1 MLFRSAAITIALLV
15 ACDTTFASPQF
26 LAEWKNIYPSSVS
39 SQRNCQLCHANA
51 EGGEPWNPYGF
62 EIRDIYLEQFGSTQ
76 ISLAIRSVEQNNSD
90 NDPQGRS
97 NIEEIKAGS
106 DPGWAIEPINR
117 WIFKNGDTFS
127 DRHFPFES
135 TSDLEPFCIL
145 IKNNT
150 ENYSF
155 VCL

>member
-15 ACDTTFASPQF
+15 ACNTTFASPQF
-26 LAEWKNIYPSSVS
+26 LAEWKNIYPFSLS

-97 NIEEIKAGS
+97 NIEEINAGS

-117 WIFKNGDTFS
+117 WIFKNGDVFTNKPSPFS
-127 DRHFPFES
+127 APASSEELCLLLTHS
-135 TSDLEPFCIL
+135 
-145 IKNNT
+145 NGNA
-150 ENYSF
+150 SF
-155 VCL
+155 ICL